1 MRRVPLLAGSRVVVA
16 DAGDDALVL
25 RPPAPGNG
33 IVDVEAAVRDA
44 LRFPLAGEPIEALAV
59 RGGRATIL
67 VEPPAL
73 PIPGSMHDPRQA
85 ALAATVDELERLG
98 VPSENQT
105 LLVACGLARRADQDE
120 MEALVR
126 PELRRRFRGRV
137 DVHDVE
143 REDLVEIGAA
153 TGVPI
158 RVHPALARTDLVVA
172 VTASETVL
180 HGGPA
185 TLLAAAGPEAL
196 RAAGA
201 ESLVETHGSSGWR
214 MAVGLERALSTR
226 VPLVGVSL
234 TLGHPRLTGA
244 LRGYPYEEEAL
255 DRVARSPLRRL
266 FGLLPAAARAQ
277 VLQSLGAELPALAV
291 LAGPPSVAHAEAL
304 LRAVDAR
311 AVRIDGLL
319 DAICLGIPRA
329 TPHLPRERPNPLSA
343 AFLGLGLALRLW
355 RDGFPLAEG
364 GTAIL
369 VHRFHRRF
377 PHPTQQPYRAFFA
390 ATRFGRD
397 PEELAEAERTAAGDA
412 RALDAYRSGQACHPV
427 LPFAEWAACAPAL
440 GRLGSVLIAG
450 CRDAVAARQ
459 LGFVPV
465 HGLGAALSM
474 AHGRAGGNPRIGFL
488 LSPPYFP
495 VVSPPSGGV
504 VPGRPGN
511 LRFP

>member
-1 MRRVPLLAGSRVVVA
+1 LTRVPLLAGTRVVVA
-16 DAGDDALVL
+16 DAGDDAVVL
-25 RPPAPGNG
+25 RPPAPGDG

-44 LRFPLAGEPIEALAV
+44 LRFPLAGEPLEALAV
-59 RGGRATIL
+59 RGGRVTIV

-73 PIPGSMHDPRQA
+73 PIPGSLHDPRQA
-85 ALAATVDELERLG
+85 ALVATVDELERLG
-98 VPSENQT
+98 VRSQDQT
-105 LLVACGLARRADQDE
+105 LLVACGLARRAGQDE
-120 MEALVR
+120 IEALVR
-126 PELRRRFRGRV
+126 PELRRRFRGRLE
-137 DVHDVE
+137 VHDVE
-143 REDLVEIGAA
+143 SEGLVEVAA
-153 TGVPI
+153 PDGVPI

-185 TLLAAAGPEAL
+185 ALLAAAGPEAL

-201 ESLVETHGSSGWR
+201 DSLVETHGSTGWR
-214 MAVGLERALSTR
+214 LAVALERALSTR
-226 VPLVGVSL
+226 VPLLGVSL

-244 LRGYPYEEEAL
+244 LHGYPYEEEAL
-255 DRVARSPLRRL
+255 ERVVRSPFRRL
-266 FGLLPAAARAQ
+266 FGLLPAAARAF
-277 VLQSLGAELPALAV
+277 VLQSLGADLPALAV
-291 LAGPPSVAHAEAL
+291 FAGPPSVAHAEAL
-304 LRAVDAR
+304 LRAVEAR
-311 AVRIDGLL
+311 AVELDRRLDG
-319 DAICLGIPRA
+319 ICIGVPRV
-329 TPHLPRERPNPLSA
+329 TPHLPRERPNPLLA

-355 RDGFPLAEG
+355 RDRFPLEQG

-390 ATRFGRD
+390 ATRFGRE
-397 PEELAEAERTAAGDA
+397 PEELAGAERAAAADA
-412 RALDAYRSGQACHPV
+412 RALDAYRSGQACHPL

-440 GRLGSVLIAG
+440 RRLGSVLVAG

-474 AHGRAGGNPRIGFL
+474 AHGRAGGKPRIGFL

-495 VVSPPSGGV
+495 VVAPASGNDV
-504 VPGRPGN
+504 HGRSGS
-511 LRFP
+511 